1 MKKVIPIW
9 SVAIF
14 ICSIVG
20 ASVLPSIVA
29 TDGQQNQIKIETGDE
44 LHTGK
49 ATSRPYNGYLR
60 VYVVEPTSRWDNYDA
75 DPYHFGFLD
84 FAINEQLSLEYL
96 GTYTKQ
102 VTWNA
107 QQAGYSN
114 VNENNVMVIAAV
126 FNPEIK
132 KGYADPPSKNPFD
145 AYYVDATA
153 GATPGKTGS
162 NFVNETFTHT
172 VFCEEATAT
181 WCPYC
186 PAAAEG
192 IYSVYQSGDY
202 PFYFVALIA
211 DKVETAYDYLVDDY
225 NLAGYPTAFF
235 DGGYKVIVGA
245 SSENT
250 YKKRVETS
258 AKRDVHE
265 MNLSISVVWKGNGVI
280 DIAVIIKNNEEIP
293 NGAPSTPTLSGP
305 NSGKP
310 NKDYSFTVTTTDPEG
325 GQVWYWIDWG
335 DGTNTGWN
343 GPFASGTGTTES
355 HAWTTKENF
364 TITAKA
370 KDNLDAESD
379 WATLTITTPCN
390 IIVNTPVMW
399 LLQNFIQSHPSLFP
413 ILQKIIQRL
422 GLQE

>member
-1 MKKVIPIW
+1 MKKKIFVISMITFFLIL
-9 SVAIF
+9 SVFEA
-14 ICSIVG
+14 G
-20 ASVLPSIVA
+20 ATS
-29 TDGQQNQIKIETGDE
+29 QNLNLNQPKQFNEC
-44 LHTGK
+44 K
-49 ATSRPYNGYLR
+49 SSRPYDGRLR
-60 VYVVEPTSRWDNYDA
+60 VYIVEPVSRWNNYNNA
-75 DPYHFGFLD
+75 PYHFGFLD
-84 FAINEQLSLEYL
+84 FAINESLSIDYL

-102 VTWNA
+102 VTWDA
-107 QQAGYSN
+107 SQAGYDN
-114 VNENNVMVIAAV
+114 VKENNVMVIAAV
-126 FNPEIK
+126 FNPQIN
-132 KGYADPPSKNPFD
+132 KGFANPPSKNPFD
-145 AYYVDATA
+145 AHYIDATA
-153 GATPGKTGS
+153 GAKPGAVGS
-162 NFVNETFTHT
+162 NIVNENFTHT
-172 VFCEEATAT
+172 VFVEEATAT

-186 PAAAEG
+186 PVMADSLNG
-192 IYSVYQSGDY
+192 IYESNDY
-202 PFYFVALIA
+202 PYYFVALIA
-211 DKVETAYDYLVDDY
+211 DKVESAYDYLKGDY
-225 NLAGYPTAFF
+225 NLYGYPSAFF
-235 DGGYKVIVGA
+235 DGGKKVLVGGYDEE
-245 SSENT
+245 SYYRTRIEGCG
-250 YKKRVETS
+250 KI
-258 AKRDVHE
+258 DVHE

-325 GQVWYWIDWG
+325 EQVWYWIDWG
-335 DGTNTGWN
+335 DGTNTSWK

-390 IIVNTPVMW
+390 IIVNTPFMW

-413 ILQKIIQRL
+413 ILQKIIHRL